1 MTPEGKVK
9 AQVKKGLRP
18 IARLW
23 EFMPVQNGMGKP
35 ALDFLICVN
44 GHFIAIETK
53 AKGKKLTTRQE
64 HTKAELEAAGAKV
77 FVVDD
82 DASCTV
88 AVEYILAAS
97 RTEIDVRDDH
107 IDALLGIPLAVRM
120 NRAIRA
126 VLNEEKDKE

>member
-1 MTPEGKVK
+1 VTPEGKVK
-9 AQVKKGLRP
+9 AQVRKGLRP

-35 ALDFLICVN
+35 ALDFLLCVN

-64 HTKAELEAAGAKV
+64 HTKAEMEGAGAVV

-82 DASCTV
+82 ATSLDKAMSY
-88 AVEYILAAS
+88 VEQCAYGEEA
-97 RTEIDVRDDH
+97 TPYDKT
-107 IDALLGIPLAVRM
+107 GIG
-120 NRAIRA
+120 N
-126 VLNEEKDKE
+126 